1 MNPEQILALLLAVS
15 IALNIAITAYLIAR
29 AAGIGTAQSILTG
42 AGAAA
47 TGLGLYL
54 AAVAAYH

>member
-1 MNPEQILALLLAVS
+1 MSLVQIMSLLLALS
-15 IALNIAITAYLIAR
+15 ITLNIAVGATLLAR
-29 AAGIGTAQSILTG
+29 WAGAGLGNAILTG

-47 TGLGLYL
+47 TSLALYL